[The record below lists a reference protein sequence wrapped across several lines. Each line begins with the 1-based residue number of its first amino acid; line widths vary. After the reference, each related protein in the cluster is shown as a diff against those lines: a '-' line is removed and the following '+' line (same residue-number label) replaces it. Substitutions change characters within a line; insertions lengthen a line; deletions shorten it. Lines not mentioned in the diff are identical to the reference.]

1 MGLRAGAVPE
11 RLAVLK
17 MSSHRAIQASLAVS
31 RTGPESGMQPS
42 ASTRT
47 PAEPLAVLK
56 TSSFKNRVLSARP
69 SASTRTPA
77 EPDLQAPPAPK
88 PQSVPPSRVRPLPS
102 HARATAA
109 LETAGQSR
117 ACTHEPVGPAR
128 PAQRSAAHPSQPQ
141 PFGPLRAPGA
151 AAFRLPQGRA
161 TPTPRL
167 RADTATQGPAA
178 TRTADTATRTPRLG
192 QRRRRASD
200 PAESN
205 QRTRRPPG
213 ARGSA
218 EAGGVSTRSGASPQ
232 MRPAPAGAS

>member
-1 MGLRAGAVPE
+1 MRAPRRPWRRLGSRGHAHTSRSARPGLHSAPPRIRVSPSHSARCAHPALQPSGCLRAG
-11 RLAVLK
+11 
-17 MSSHRAIQASLAVS
+17 
-31 RTGPESGMQPS
+31 PS
-42 ASTRT
+42 ARLSD
-47 PAEPLAVLK
+47 PL
-56 TSSFKNRVLSARP
+56 RAR
-69 SASTRTPA
+69 RGRLG
-77 EPDLQAPPAPK
+77 D
-88 PQSVPPSRVRPLPS
+88 
-102 HARATAA
+102 
-109 LETAGQSR
+109 
-117 ACTHEPVGPAR
+117 PAR
-128 PAQRSAAHPSQPQ
+128 PTPNVLPERRVGMALHGPEPGHP
-141 PFGPLRAPGA
+141 AGA
-151 AAFRLPQGRA
+151 AGRLGARTALPEPCVRA

-218 EAGGVSTRSGASPQ
+218 EAGGVSTRSGASRQ